1 MPDTQPI
8 TPMLVQLPNTFG
20 DAPNNMAIDA
30 ALLEAL
36 PENLA
41 LFRHYG
47 WTEPAATFGYSQRYS
62 DVQST
67 LGASNESAPF
77 TRIVRRITG
86 GGIVDHRNDWTYALL
101 LQRALA
107 PTRQAPTKLY
117 QGIHRAL
124 KAALAE
130 KGGIE
135 TQLAP
140 CPKACQDSG
149 SGAQATATPST
160 PAALSCFVQAAADDV
175 LLPDGH
181 KVAGAA
187 MKRTHNGLLIQGSIS
202 RATLPENFDFTALQT
217 AFTNAISR
225 QLALPI
231 GALQDIRPLFNAQR
245 VATLQTQFQTDTWN
259 QRR

>member
-1 MPDTQPI
+1 MPDAQPI
-8 TPMLVQLPNTFG
+8 TPMLVQLPNAFG

-107 PTRQAPTKLY
+107 PNRQAPTKLY

-140 CPKACQDSG
+140 CPKACHSPVPKAP
-149 SGAQATATPST
+149 GAAPT
-160 PAALSCFVQAAADDV
+160 ALSCFVQAAADDV
-175 LLPDGH
+175 LLPDGR

-187 MKRTHNGLLIQGSIS
+187 MKRTKNGLLIQGSVS
-202 RATLPENFDFTALQT
+202 RATLPESFDFTALQT
-217 AFTNAISR
+217 AFTNAVSR

-245 VATLQTQFQTDTWN
+245 IATLQTQFRTNTWN

>member
-1 MPDTQPI
+1 MPDAQPI

-47 WTEPAATFGYSQRYS
+47 WTEPAATFGYPQRYS

-101 LQRALA
+101 LQRNLTPARDA
-107 PTRQAPTKLY
+107 PAHLY
-117 QGIHRAL
+117 RDVHESLQ
-124 KAALAE
+124 AALATMD
-130 KGGIE
+130 IE
-135 TQLAP
+135 SQLAP
-140 CPKACQDSG
+140 CPKACHRPVPNAP
-149 SGAQATATPST
+149 GAA
-160 PAALSCFVQAAADDV
+160 PAALSCFVQAAPNDV

-231 GALQDIRPLFNAQR
+231 GALQDIRPLFNAR
-245 VATLQTQFQTDTWN
+245 RIATLQTQFQTDTWN
-259 QRR
+259 QHR